1 MVTRC
6 GYISVSI
13 EYTPMAKAITKEAEK
28 KQVAAKN
35 ASLVKDT
42 VDAIAA
48 AESHTPG
55 FEPTLED
62 LMVSEIKKS
71 TVMANRNT
79 AKRIELESEMEL
91 DQVRT
96 GGKPSGVAPMW
107 GMGGRPETRNPVLDM
122 IQMLPESERAE
133 FIKERSGDLIGAMIP
148 GNQFLQRIANT
159 DQKSTGMG
167 EMAQMMLAMT
177 TANSEQQRNML
188 ELFMTL
194 QGMSQQKAPP
204 ENGGNRDMIQ
214 AMMAMTQAIV
224 ASSQQSGNTAIE
236 RMEKMYSEKAEAT
249 KEYFSNLMEMQREA
263 YERQLQFMQQ
273 QAQRQGGGLSKEELM
288 ATLQGFK
295 EATGV
300 ELKPD
305 RNLDAEN
312 ARYSF
317 TLQQRKMELEQERYA
332 REHEERLMAQQAE
345 AEKWR
350 ALSGLGSA
358 LVDGI
363 RLQKQVGSKEGAGN
377 KLRSVIS

>member
-13 EYTPMAKAITKEAEK
+13 EYNTMAKATTKEAEK
-28 KQVAAKN
+28 KQAAAKN

-42 VDAIAA
+42 VDAISAA
-48 AESHTPG
+48 DAYPAS
-55 FEPTLED
+55 FDPTLED
-62 LMVSEIKKS
+62 LMVAEIKKS
-71 TVMANRNT
+71 TVRANRNA
-79 AKRIELESEMEL
+79 AKKIELESEMEL
-91 DQVRT
+91 DRLRT
-96 GGKPSGVAPMW
+96 GDKPSGTAPMW
-107 GMGGRPETRNPVLDM
+107 GMGGRSEARNPILDM
-122 IQMLPESERAE
+122 VQMLPENERSE
-133 FIKERSGDLIGAMIP
+133 FIKERSGDLMGAMIP
-148 GNQFLQRIANT
+148 GNQFLQRAANT

-177 TANSEQQRNML
+177 SANSEQQRNML
-188 ELFMTL
+188 DLFMTL

-204 ENGGNRDMIQ
+204 DNSGNKDMIQ

-224 ASSQQSGNTAIE
+224 SSSQQSGNAAIE

-249 KEYFSNLMEMQREA
+249 KEYFTNLMEMQREA

-273 QAQRQGGGLSKEELM
+273 QAQRQNGGLSKEELV

-305 RNLDAEN
+305 RNLEAES
-312 ARYSF
+312 ARYQF
-317 TLQQRKMELEQERYA
+317 TLQQRQMELEQERYA
-332 REHEERLMAQQAE
+332 REHEERLMSQQAE

-363 RLQKQVGSKEGAGN
+363 RLQKQVGSKDGAGT
-377 KLRSVIS
+377 KLRSVIA